1 MNPAKRRTVI
11 AGNWKM
17 NFTPAEATA
26 FINEIKPMV
35 AGKDNC
41 DIIFCAPYVTIAAAM
56 EAAEGTNIKIGA
68 ENVHF
73 APKGAYT
80 GEVSAQMIAETG
92 AKYVIVGHSERRQYH
107 NETNDIVRTKA
118 AQVMANGMIPII
130 CVGETMD
137 EKQAGKTM
145 SIIESGVRESI
156 PSEITGPII
165 IAYEPRWAIGA
176 GLTPTDAEIADAH
189 ALIAKTL
196 SEMGLSGTPILY
208 GASVKGSNAAEIMS
222 IPNVDGVLVGG
233 ASLKCDDFI
242 PIITSVK

>member
-1 MNPAKRRTVI
+1 MNGSRAALV
-11 AGNWKM
+11 
-17 NFTPAEATA
+17 E
-26 FINEIKPMV
+26 MV
-35 AGKDNC
+35 AGLQEIETNNT
-41 DIIFCAPYVTIAAAM
+41 IILCVPYTMLGLTTSRVA
-56 EAAEGTNIKIGA
+56 IGA
-68 ENVHF
+68 QDVSAHTH
-73 APKGAYT
+73 GAYT
-80 GEVSAQMIAETG
+80 GEVSAQMIADTG

-107 NETNDIVRTKA
+107 SDTNSIVRDKA
-118 AQVMANGMIPII
+118 TRALANGLIPII

-145 SIIESGVRESI
+145 AVIESGVRESV
-156 PSEITGPII
+156 PSDVSTPII

-176 GLTPTDAEIADAH
+176 GLTPTESEIADAH

-196 SEMGLSGTPILY
+196 ADMGLAGTPILY
-208 GASVKGSNAAEIMS
+208 GASVKGTNAAEIMS